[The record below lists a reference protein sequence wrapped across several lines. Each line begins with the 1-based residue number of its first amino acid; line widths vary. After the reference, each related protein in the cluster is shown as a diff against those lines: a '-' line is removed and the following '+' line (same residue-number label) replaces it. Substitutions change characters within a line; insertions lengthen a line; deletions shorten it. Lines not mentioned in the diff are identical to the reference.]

1 MRPALPVALGLCAV
15 TLAFAGL
22 GAHAAPKP
30 AKGKAVAASSS
41 SSSAKAKGKD
51 VDTMHVPTIED
62 APKSDFERVA
72 WCHGVLSGDMQLADI
87 IDKVEPKDPQI
98 QVIGVSYL
106 RAYEAA
112 LTLSAQGK
120 TATGHTVAEKARAKG
135 FNEWDEA
142 RKAEI
147 HKAAW
152 IYDNWQLPGDCE
164 HAAVRLS
171 GHPNLFA
178 EMATEDETKT
188 INQVMSNSDGPHPY
202 EEGPAPTLKA
212 KNIDP
217 NAAVISNNTAAI
229 QSSVSSSAAAAS
241 ASADSSAASDYSQ
254 PLGQKL
260 GWEKKGN

>member
-15 TLAFAGL
+15 TLVFAGL

-30 AKGKAVAASSS
+30 AK
-41 SSSAKAKGKD
+41 AKAAATSVSAAAAKPKSGD
-51 VDTMHVPTIED
+51 VDTLHVPTIED

-72 WCHGVLSGDMQLADI
+72 WCHGVLSGDMQLADL
-87 IDKVEPKDPQI
+87 IDRIEPKDPQI
-98 QVIGVSYL
+98 QVIGISYL

-120 TATGHTVAEKARAKG
+120 TANGHAIAEKARAKG

-142 RKAEI
+142 RKADI
-147 HKAAW
+147 HKTAW

-178 EMATEDETKT
+178 EMATADETKT
-188 INQVMSNSDGPHPY
+188 INEVLNSGGPHPY
-202 EEGPAPTLKA
+202 QEGPAPTLKA

-217 NAAVISNNTAAI
+217 NASVVSNNTTAI
-229 QSSVSSSAAAAS
+229 QSAVSASAAAAS

-260 GWEKKGN
+260 GWDKKSN